1 MFTPSMGGSTSSKLM
16 ASSLWSRDITSKA
29 TSLTRAAF
37 CTAPAAALKEQQ
49 MGSSKLRILIPA
61 LFAFFALQAVAHDSP
76 TGMHISTKSPQAHV
90 FFEKGMAKMEM
101 LHTQD
106 ALENFRNSVK
116 ADPQFALGHIV
127 LMFFTQD
134 PTEKVAELDK
144 ALATRASANVEEKLV
159 IDWLANQA
167 QAHWIPAIQA
177 MNEALE
183 KYPHDKHLHW
193 LAGWWLLV
201 DHNQSQRAVGLFEH
215 VLQID
220 PKFADAYNEAAYC
233 YARMGNFDKAFA
245 DIKRYSEMV
254 PNEPNPQD
262 SFAEISRMAGRFEDA
277 LTHYR
282 MSLKIDPTFNE
293 SQLGLGDTYALMGD
307 QQKARAEYAKAIEVA
322 SPVQKVLW
330 SLQVGATY
338 VREGDL
344 AAADRAFTAVA
355 EQAHAKDFA
364 NIEAEAYRSMSL
376 YQLEGAASIALLN
389 KAEAALH
396 EAHKV
401 PQSLL
406 NQELAQVLR
415 TRVERALADNN
426 AKLAAAEL
434 KKLQTL
440 SEANDSDGIIAGAF
454 HGAAGTMA
462 LTEGKFADAVNHLEE
477 DDQNAISMRALIAA
491 YNKNGQQGNATRL
504 AAKLAAFNMPLI
516 EQAVVV
522 PEFRK
527 QRAAMA
533 SKSNPALDP
542 RAKSR

>member
-1 MFTPSMGGSTSSKLM
+1 
-16 ASSLWSRDITSKA
+16 
-29 TSLTRAAF
+29 
-37 CTAPAAALKEQQ
+37 
-49 MGSSKLRILIPA
+49 MGSSKLRIVIPA

-90 FFEKGMAKMEM
+90 LFEKGMAKMEM

-233 YARMGNFDKAFA
+233 YARMNDFDKAFA
-245 DIKRYSEMV
+245 DIKRYSELV

-262 SFAEISRMAGRFEDA
+262 SFAEISRMAGRFEEA

-282 MSLKIDPTFNE
+282 MSLKIDPTFTE
-293 SQLGLGDTYALMGD
+293 SQLGLGDTYALMA
-307 QQKARAEYAKAIEVA
+307 QQERAREEYAKAIA
-322 SPVQKVLW
+322 AGSPVQKVTW
-330 SLQVGATY
+330 GLQSAATY
-338 VREGDL
+338 VREGNL
-344 AAADRAFTAVA
+344 AGADKAFTMVA

-364 NIEAEAYRSMSL
+364 NLEAEAYRSMSL
-376 YQLEGAASIALLN
+376 YQLEGAASLSLLA
-389 KAEAALH
+389 KAEAVLK
-396 EAHKV
+396 EEHKV

-406 NQELAQVLR
+406 NEEMASVLR
-415 TRVERALADNN
+415 SRVESALHSGNKEVASAAFKQLQALA
-426 AKLAAAEL
+426 EG
-434 KKLQTL
+434 
-440 SEANDSDGIIAGAF
+440 SGSDSLVEVAM
-454 HGAAGTMA
+454 HGAAGAVA
-462 LTEGKFADAVNHLEE
+462 LAEGNFAEAVNHFEE
-477 DDQNAISMRALIAA
+477 DESNAISMRSLIIA
-491 YNKNGQQGNATRL
+491 YGKNGQDGNARRL
-504 AAKLAAFNMPLI
+504 SAKLAALNVPLI
-516 EQAVVV
+516 EQAIVV
-522 PEFRK
+522 PQFRK
-527 QRAAMA
+527 EWAAQVATMKA
-533 SKSNPALDP
+533 RPWDGRNKY
-542 RAKSR
+542 